1 MQKYL
6 QTRRGWGKPTEENE
20 CHVDA
25 RDWGRVGGGIEG
37 RKSQNK
43 SFPCLLAYL
52 SLSSTL

>member
-25 RDWGRVGGGIEG
+25 RGWGRIGGGTEDI
-37 RKSQNK
+37 KSQNK

-52 SLSSTL
+52 SLSFTL